1 MRFSFIA
8 GLAIALLVPS
18 SLGAQARDFEVGG
31 QIAVAASDLFD
42 DGDVGVGGRIAWR
55 PGLMGIEAELNV
67 YPSDF
72 PSSGVAVSRSRIE
85 GLFGATLG
93 PRLGIIRPF
102 ARVRPGFV
110 KFQDAPEPI
119 ACILIFPAPLSCQL
133 AAGQTL
139 FALDVGGGMEV
150 AIGRATLFRFDIGDR
165 LVRYPAPYAIGHDVR
180 VGIGWAVRF

>member
-18 SLGAQARDFEVGG
+18 SLAAQARNFEVGG
-31 QIAVAASDLFD
+31 QIAIAASDLF
-42 DGDVGVGGRIAWR
+42 GENDVGVGARIAWR

-67 YPSDF
+67 YPSNL
-72 PSSGVAVSRSRIE
+72 PSSGVAVSGSRIE
-85 GLFGATLG
+85 ALFGATIG

-110 KFQDAPEPI
+110 KFQEAPEPI
-119 ACILIFPAPLSCQL
+119 ACILIFPPPLSCQL
-133 AAGQTL
+133 AAGRTL
-139 FALDVGGGMEV
+139 FALDLGGGMDV
-150 AIGRATLFRFDIGDR
+150 AVGRTTLFRLDIGDR
-165 LVRYPAPYAIGHDVR
+165 LVRFPAPYAIGHDVR